1 MANSNSAAVL
11 RQDITTVLTE
21 GNAVDQMFIGLDVF
35 PVYGSDAKDGQFP
48 KFKLATGELLNND
61 ATLRQPTG
69 SYGRVYRTYENDNFS
84 CLDRGLEELVDD
96 TYKSDVS
103 RFFQAELMA
112 ANQVYRQ
119 VRLGHEIR
127 VAQALMNSSN
137 FTATAAAVAYTEN
150 LIATIDL
157 VKDVTGACSRLNDKG
172 IIPNTIVMSKNVFQ
186 RVRRSTLLTGYLRGS
201 KSTDSKVLAS
211 ADDIA
216 SVFAAEGIQKCL
228 VGKMPYNSGK
238 KGAAYSASQVWGDTY
253 IWVGQVAGGD
263 FMAGGA
269 GRTIVW
275 NPEGGVLVS
284 ETYRSE
290 ERRSDVVRVRQNTAE
305 KVVDGTAG
313 ELITTSYA

>member
-48 KFKLATGELLNND
+48 KFKLAAAELLNND

-69 SYGRVYRTYENDNFS
+69 SYGRVYRTYDYDTFS

-96 TYKSDVS
+96 TYRADVS

-119 VRLGHEIR
+119 VRLGHELR
-127 VAQALMNSSN
+127 VSAALMSASN
-137 FTATAAAVAYTEN
+137 FTATAAAVAYTEAN
-150 LIATIDL
+150 IATIDL
-157 VKDVTGACSRLNDKG
+157 VRDVTAACSRLNDKG

-186 RVRRSTLLTGYLRGS
+186 RTRRSTLLTGYLRGA

-228 VGKMPYNSGK
+228 VGKMPYNAGK
-238 KGAAYSASQVWGDTY
+238 KGQAYSASQVWGDTY

-284 ETYRSE
+284 ETYRDE
-290 ERRSDVVRVRQNTAE
+290 GRRSDVVRVRQNTAE